1 MKPVARNESCP
12 CGSGSK
18 YKNCCLPKDMAA
30 QTDPDDV
37 SHIKATAYKKMSDRQ
52 WQEAIEDFKSIL
64 NSTHQPS
71 NIHEAI
77 AACYDGQEDYLMAA
91 EFFEKALASCP
102 PLRRPANL
110 YRLGVA
116 RGCAGR
122 YEKAK
127 LAFQECLE
135 LTSDN
140 NQEQHLRD
148 VIEHLGSREEGAES
162 NLFLIQVQLQRSFTE
177 LEAEDYGSACHRLEG
192 LLRLAPDNPSVL
204 YNLGVCYSFLK
215 RDDEALAVFEKVV
228 EINPGVVAAFYNMGQ
243 IWLLSKG
250 DVSKALHCFNSA
262 IQHRPDYVGAHHQRG
277 VAYELLGDLEKAV
290 ECFKKTLELAP
301 GAKQAEENLNRVNAL
316 LNKQS

>member
-1 MKPVARNESCP
+1 MKSVARNEPCP

-18 YKNCCLPKDMAA
+18 YKNCCLPNDMQA
-30 QTDPDDV
+30 QTDSDDV
-37 SHIKATAYKKMSDRQ
+37 SHIKATAFKKMSDRQ
-52 WQEAIEDFKSIL
+52 WDEAIQDFKSIL
-64 NSTHQPS
+64 DKTHQPS

-91 EFFEKALASCP
+91 EFFEKALVSCP
-102 PLRRPANL
+102 PLRRADNL

-127 LAFQECLE
+127 SAFQECLT
-135 LTSDN
+135 LTKEP
-140 NQEQHLRD
+140 NQERHLRD
-148 VIEHLGSREEGAES
+148 VIDHLEASEKITDS
-162 NLFLIQVQLQRSFTE
+162 NFFLIQVQLQRAFTD
-177 LEAEDYGSACHRLEG
+177 LEAEDYGSACRRLEG
-192 LLRLAPDNPSVL
+192 LLRLAPDNASVL

-243 IWLLSKG
+243 IWLLSKR
-250 DVSKALHCFNSA
+250 DFSKALHCFNSA
-262 IQHRPDYVGAHHQRG
+262 IQHRPDYIGAHHQRG
-277 VAYELLGDLEKAV
+277 VAYELLGDLEKSV

-301 GAKQAEENLNRVNAL
+301 GAKQAEENLARVSAL
-316 LNKQS
+316 LNRQS